1 VNFPLRLSWL
11 SRAKLKYQSAAAFQC
26 LKRFFGYL
34 LFWLFFILHCSPN
47 KRSIRRRFLYWP
59 VTAPPELA
67 QSVAEGL
74 REAGE
79 IANVTKLKTIADEF
93 KSQLTSA
100 APMAEKIVRLAEE
113 FDFNAITRIADDLV
127 EE

>member
-1 VNFPLRLSWL
+1 M
-11 SRAKLKYQSAAAFQC
+11 
-26 LKRFFGYL
+26 
-34 LFWLFFILHCSPN
+34 
-47 KRSIRRRFLYWP
+47 YWP

-93 KSQLTSA
+93 KSQVTSA
-100 APMAEKIVRLAEE
+100 APMAEKIVQLAEE